1 MYNDTYKKF
10 TDAEIGESF
19 KRPVLV
25 SSINEN
31 TARNGKTFVKL
42 GLKDGASEI
51 TATMFDI
58 SAAVLQSNGV
68 MKDTVADVELNVN
81 EFQGS
86 KSFIANSIR
95 PAADLSLTINDFT
108 KLPPVDLDRMY
119 SEICELITVSGDSLN
134 GSVTPLSELAL
145 KILEDNKEH
154 YMSSSA
160 AISIH
165 HNIKGGLLY
174 HSYRMVKAADA
185 LCKVYS
191 ILDRELLICGAALH
205 DIGKIWEFNTSA
217 AGSAETAKPGVLF
230 GHLYMG
236 AALIKDYT
244 KGMDYSKE
252 KVQMLI
258 HLILSHH
265 GTQEFGA
272 VACPAT
278 PEAFALHN
286 IDELDARIYMCEDH
300 FEKLAPGEFTEKKPF
315 GIDNRLYKANYR
327 K

>member
-1 MYNDTYKKF
+1 MNDSYKKF
-10 TDAEIGESF
+10 NDAVIGETF
-19 KRPVLV
+19 KRPVLL
-25 SSINEN
+25 SSISEN
-31 TARNGKTFVKL
+31 TARNGKPFLKL
-42 GLKDGASEI
+42 GLKDGDSEI

-58 SAAVLQSNGV
+58 SASALQANGITKNSV
-68 MKDTVADVELNVN
+68 VDVELNVN

-86 KSFIANSIR
+86 KSFIANTIR
-95 PAADLSLTINDFT
+95 PSTDLSLTINDFT
-108 KLPPVDLDRMY
+108 KLPPIDLDLMY
-119 SEICELITVSGDSLN
+119 SEICELIATSADSLD
-134 GSVTPLSELAL
+134 GSVTPLSDLAL

-165 HNIKGGLLY
+165 HNLKGGLLY

-185 LCKVYS
+185 LCGVYD

-205 DIGKIWEFNTSA
+205 DIGKIWEFTTSA

-244 KGMDYSKE
+244 KGKNYSTE

-315 GIDNRLYKANYR
+315 GIDNRLYKASYR
-327 K
+327 

>member
-1 MYNDTYKKF
+1 MNSFQRIDRISEEVRREVDRIIREDLNDPRITG
-10 TDAEIGESF
+10 TWSITRAEVTGDLRYAKIYVS
-19 KRPVLV
+19 VLEDEV
-25 SSINEN
+25 RE
-31 TARNGKTFVKL
+31 
-42 GLKDGASEI
+42 
-51 TATMFDI
+51 
-58 SAAVLQSNGV
+58 
-68 MKDTVADVELNVN
+68 
-81 EFQGS
+81 
-86 KSFIANSIR
+86 
-95 PAADLSLTINDFT
+95 
-108 KLPPVDLDRMY
+108 
-119 SEICELITVSGDSLN
+119 
-134 GSVTPLSELAL
+134 PLMEAL